1 MGASCGLY
9 VLQGII
15 SMILNQRLILESSG
29 EIFQNRI
36 FDSILYLKNKLIPK
50 SNLAHL
56 FLKKFLRRS
65 TRQVINLEQC
75 YLEVRL
81 GL

>member
-1 MGASCGLY
+1 
-9 VLQGII
+9 
-15 SMILNQRLILESSG
+15 MILNQRLILESSG

-50 SNLAHL
+50 SGIWHTY